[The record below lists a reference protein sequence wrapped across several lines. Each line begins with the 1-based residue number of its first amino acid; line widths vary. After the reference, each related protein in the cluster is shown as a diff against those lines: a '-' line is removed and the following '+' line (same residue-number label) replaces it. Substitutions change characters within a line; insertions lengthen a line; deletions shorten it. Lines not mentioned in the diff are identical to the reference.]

1 MFTKAIVRKP
11 CKNFIKGLSTANLGK
26 PNYYKAMK
34 QHRLYVEA
42 LQGCGLEVHILEA
55 DENYPDSVF
64 VEDTALL
71 TQKCAIITNPGAK
84 SREGEIVEMENI
96 LQKFYTNIE
105 KISSPGTVEAGDII
119 MVGDHFYVGLSDRT
133 NQQGAEQII
142 SILEKNGYTGSAIE
156 LNEMLHLKTGL
167 SYLEN
172 NNMLIAGE
180 FESHSEFQKFNQ
192 LFIDPTEIY
201 AANSLWINDRV
212 IVPEGNSKTKKM
224 IENAGYEVISLD
236 MSEFRKLD
244 GGLSCLS
251 LRF

>member
-11 CKNFIKGLSTANLGK
+11 CRNFIKGLSTANLGE

-34 QHRLYVEA
+34 QHRFYVEA
-42 LQGCGLEVHILEA
+42 LQSCGLDVHILEA

-64 VEDTALL
+64 VEDAALL
-71 TQKCAIITNPGAK
+71 TKNCAIITNPGAN
-84 SREGEIVEMENI
+84 SRRGEIAEMEKVVE
-96 LQKFYTNIE
+96 KFYTNIE
-105 KISSPGTVEAGDII
+105 KIINPGTVEAGDIM
-119 MVGDHFYVGLSDRT
+119 MVGDHFYIGLSDRT
-133 NQQGAEQII
+133 NLDGAKQMI
-142 SILEKNGYTGSAIE
+142 SILEKNGLTGSTVE
-156 LNEMLHLKTGL
+156 LSEMLHLKTGL

-172 NNMLIAGE
+172 NNMLVSGE
-180 FESHSEFQKFNQ
+180 FEQHPEFEKFNR
-192 LFIDPTEIY
+192 LIISEEEMY
-201 AANSLWINDRV
+201 AANSLWINNKV
-212 IVPEGNSKTKKM
+212 IVPQGNPKTKKM